1 MVADDGADLRLYRLV
16 HRAFRQTGKEIAEAM
31 PNLVDA
37 DQEKLARIADIW
49 DFYSRALRMH
59 HVHEDDE
66 IWPVL
71 VQRRPDFAETEAEM
85 KREHEEVDE
94 KLDPA
99 DAAAATLRS
108 ATDAKTVAVATQTF
122 AACVRKLDEHLDH
135 EEGVAFPFVRDAFGR
150 EEFAKLEE
158 QFLRS
163 TPNADLPYAAA
174 TLDELARQTPDA
186 ERPPPPP
193 LPVRLMLALS
203 WRRKYRKFVAPLRDL
218 D

>member
-1 MVADDGADLRLYRLV
+1 MADDNGADLRLYRLV

-85 KREHEEVDE
+85 KREHGEVDD

-99 DAAAATLRS
+99 DAAAATLRT
-108 ATDAKTVAVATQTF
+108 ATDAKTVAVATQAF

-135 EEGVAFPFVRDAFGR
+135 EEDVALPAVHEAFGQ
-150 EEFAKLEE
+150 EEFAKMDEH
-158 QFLRS
+158 FLRS
-163 TPNADLPYAAA
+163 TPKADLPYAAA
-174 TLDELARQTPDA
+174 TLDELARQTPEAD
-186 ERPPPPP
+186 RPPPPP

-203 WRRKYRKFVAPLRDL
+203 WRRKYHKFVAPLRDL